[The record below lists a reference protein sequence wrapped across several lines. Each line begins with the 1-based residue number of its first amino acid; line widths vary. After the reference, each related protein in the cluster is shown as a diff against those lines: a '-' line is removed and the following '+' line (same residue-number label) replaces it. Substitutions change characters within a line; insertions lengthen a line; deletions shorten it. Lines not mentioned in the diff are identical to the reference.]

1 MAPGL
6 VPGKP
11 FQPSLMFVRKA
22 RSLPKLKHL
31 SPGMGEIEKV
41 GDLKSQYQKPF
52 EKYQYWEISNW
63 LGQNFSIQDEKVQD

>member
-1 MAPGL
+1 
-6 VPGKP
+6 
-11 FQPSLMFVRKA
+11 MFVRKA

-52 EKYQYWEISNW
+52 EKYQY
-63 LGQNFSIQDEKVQD
+63 